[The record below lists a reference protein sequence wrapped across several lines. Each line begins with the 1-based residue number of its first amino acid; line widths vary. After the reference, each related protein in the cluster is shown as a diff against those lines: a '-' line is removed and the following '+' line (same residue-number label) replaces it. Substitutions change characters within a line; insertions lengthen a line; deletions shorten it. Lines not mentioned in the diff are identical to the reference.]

1 MESVIFAS
9 GSRKKRSKEI
19 LHIHLSI
26 VMCNIFD
33 TWDFMRFW
41 SLCIISGIFFHHC
54 SCTRAQKLGFLIC
67 ESISKRTKPE
77 QQGEIK
83 LHPIADLLDLRQPI
97 KVNSQIH
104 VSSCAENTDTHW
116 QLITFTISINYEVC
130 SGNELQKRAPDTVS
144 TRMFVEVIE
153 GGKRLGG

>member
-1 MESVIFAS
+1 MLYLHQEVEWSIA
-9 GSRKKRSKEI
+9 KKYYTYIYLLWCVTYLIHEI
-19 LHIHLSI
+19 LCVFETSASS
-26 VMCNIFD
+26 VGF
-33 TWDFMRFW
+33 
-41 SLCIISGIFFHHC
+41 FFHHC

-97 KVNSQIH
+97 KVNSQIR

-116 QLITFTISINYEVC
+116 QIITFTISINYKVC
-130 SGNELQKRAPDTVS
+130 SGNELQKRAPHTVS

-153 GGKRLGG
+153 GKKGLGG